1 MFQIK
6 KKGVELR
13 PLMLCMAVAA
23 VCWFFA
29 FFVPYGNFWIKISL
43 SALCLAVLAVVF
55 GGWPL
60 PLKDLTGRAILW
72 GILSAV
78 CLYGIFLAGN
88 AISNI
93 LFPFAHDQVDA
104 IYAKGDNTPGWA
116 ICLLLLF
123 VTSPSEEIFWRGFLQ
138 RRLGLHMGDFKGW
151 IVGSVLYAAV
161 HISSL
166 NFMLVGAAGIA
177 GLFWGFMYWRLGTLW
192 PVVISHAVWTCL
204 AFAVAP
210 IH

>member
-1 MFQIK
+1 MFRITK
-6 KKGVELR
+6 DDTDLF
-13 PLMLCMAVAA
+13 PLMLCMGVAA

-29 FFVPYGNFWIKISL
+29 FFVPYGNFWIKISA
-43 SALCLAVLAVVF
+43 SALCLTILAVIF

-60 PLKDLTGRAILW
+60 TFKDLDGRAFLW
-72 GILSAV
+72 GILSAL

-88 AISNI
+88 TVSNI
-93 LFPFAHDQVDA
+93 IFPFAGDQVAA
-104 IYAKGDNTPGWA
+104 IYAKGENTPGWA
-116 ICLLLLF
+116 IGLLLLF
-123 VTSPSEEIFWRGFLQ
+123 VTSPAEEIFWRGFLQ
-138 RRLGLHMGDFKGW
+138 RRLMLRLGSFWGW
-151 IVGSVLYAAV
+151 IIASVLYAAV

-166 NFMLVGAAGIA
+166 NFMLVGAAGVA
-177 GLFWGFMYWRLGTLW
+177 GLFWGLLYWRLKTLW